1 MVIDFTRLGGSEKNH
16 FIYTTASMFYY
27 FPCLHY
33 QSQISLLIIFSVEVE
48 SYNRVLRLN
57 FQLVNLKETSS
68 KFQGASYNQ
77 KNVVNKNTS
86 KWFYLE
92 FTILINSYI
101 TGFQILQSNKNCE
114 LRNMYTMDSFEVIS
128 LIVQYSLVWH
138 LTGWN
143 TIEVI

>member
-1 MVIDFTRLGGSEKNH
+1 
-16 FIYTTASMFYY
+16 MFYS
-27 FPCLHY
+27 FPCLHN
-33 QSQISLLIIFSVEVE
+33 QSQISLLIIFSVEVA
-48 SYNRVLRLN
+48 SYNQVLRLN

-101 TGFQILQSNKNCE
+101 TGFQILQSNKK
-114 LRNMYTMDSFEVIS
+114 L
-128 LIVQYSLVWH
+128 
-138 LTGWN
+138 
-143 TIEVI
+143 

>member
-16 FIYTTASMFYY
+16 FIYTTASMFYS

-68 KFQGASYNQ
+68 KFQGASHNQ

-86 KWFYLE
+86 KWFNTLSSQSSL
-92 FTILINSYI
+92 TAILLGFRSYNPI
-101 TGFQILQSNKNCE
+101 KNWE

-138 LTGWN
+138 LTGWH
-143 TIEVI
+143 TI

>member
-1 MVIDFTRLGGSEKNH
+1 MVIDFTPLGGPEKNH
-16 FIYTTASMFYY
+16 FIYTTASMFYS

-33 QSQISLLIIFSVEVE
+33 QSQISLLIIFSVEVA
-48 SYNRVLRLN
+48 SYNHVFMLN

-86 KWFYLE
+86 RWFYLE

-101 TGFQILQSNKNCE
+101 TGLQILQSNKKLWVKKNVH
-114 LRNMYTMDSFEVIS
+114 NG
-128 LIVQYSLVWH
+128 LIWSH
-138 LTGWN
+138 FSCCA
-143 TIEVI
+143 I

>member
-16 FIYTTASMFYY
+16 FIYTTASTFYS

-33 QSQISLLIIFSVEVE
+33 QSQISLLIIFSVEVA
-48 SYNRVLRLN
+48 SYNHVFMLN

-101 TGFQILQSNKNCE
+101 TGFQILQSNKKLWAKKHVHNG
-114 LRNMYTMDSFEVIS
+114 
-128 LIVQYSLVWH
+128 LIWSH
-138 LTGWN
+138 FSRCA
-143 TIEVI
+143 I